1 MGQPGY
7 IYTAEVLTWNGY
19 EGVKI
24 GMTTR
29 TPIERYRE
37 HKASGDFHR
46 FSPMNSWPVP
56 NVRFVERLIK
66 KTMRNASVATAP
78 GFTEVF
84 TPTVN
89 PEIVAECLV
98 HVANGRQDEY
108 QRLEAKYN
116 RLHPTEYQG
125 SPWPNRQ
132 QTGNASEIAGSHVL
146 ENKSEQSFAWLTVV
160 TATLGCIYAL
170 SVVSTA
176 YSILT
181 KHGTSILVG
190 MAWIALAAIPI
201 ATCIFIWHYGM
212 NLANDIEGDG

>member
-1 MGQPGY
+1 MGPPGY

-29 TPIERYRE
+29 TPMERYRE
-37 HKASGDFHR
+37 HKTSGDFHR

-66 KTMRNASVATAP
+66 KTMSTASIATAP

-108 QRLEAKYN
+108 QRLQAKYN
-116 RLHPTEYQG
+116 RLHPAEYLG

-132 QTGNASEIAGSHVL
+132 QTGQASQIAESPFL
-146 ENKSEQSFAWLTVV
+146 QNQKEQGFAWLTAI
-160 TATLGCIYAL
+160 TAIFGFIFAANSL
-170 SVVSTA
+170 SFA
-176 YSILT
+176 YSALT
-181 KHGTSILVG
+181 KHGISIFAG
-190 MAWIALAAIPI
+190 MAWLALAAIPI

-212 NLANDIEGDG
+212 KLANDIEGDG